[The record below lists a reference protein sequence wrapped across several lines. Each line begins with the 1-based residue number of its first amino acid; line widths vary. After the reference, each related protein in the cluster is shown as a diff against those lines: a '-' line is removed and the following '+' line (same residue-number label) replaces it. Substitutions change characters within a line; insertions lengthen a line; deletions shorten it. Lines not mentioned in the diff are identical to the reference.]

1 MQRPRRAPSTG
12 PWQLFNWMEI
22 SNQPVPPPHEFD
34 RFTYDPEAD

>member
-1 MQRPRRAPSTG
+1 
-12 PWQLFNWMEI
+12 MET